1 MHRFQGRTALVTG
14 GAHGIGLA
22 TARRLIDEGARVA
35 IADVDEAAM
44 TAALAN
50 HPEPP
55 ETMVTVRCDV
65 TDPASVD
72 DAIDECARRFG
83 AIDVLVHTAG
93 GDRGGPAGALDESTW
108 HDLLDFNLVGTVRCL
123 RAALPH
129 LIGSRFGG
137 NAVVIGSV
145 NGLIPL
151 GSYPYSAA
159 KAGLD
164 ILIAN
169 LAAQHG
175 PRGVRFNLVAPG
187 TVRTRVWDDQPDS
200 LRRMTTLY
208 PLGRVAEPADIAAA
222 VAFLASDDAAWIT
235 GITMPV
241 DGGLLTR
248 GLLPPRE
255 A

>member
-22 TARRLIDEGARVA
+22 TAHRLIDEGARVA

-44 TAALAN
+44 AQALAD
-50 HPEPP
+50 HRGPP
-55 ETMVTVRCDV
+55 EAMIGIRCDV
-65 TDPASVD
+65 TDPVSVD
-72 DAIDECARRFG
+72 RAVAECVRGLG
-83 AIDVLVHTAG
+83 ALDVLVHTAG
-93 GDRGGPAGALDESTW
+93 GESGPSD
-108 HDLLDFNLVGTVRCL
+108 DLADDSWQHALDFNLVGTVRCL

-129 LIGSRFGG
+129 LIASRFGG

-145 NGLIPL
+145 NGLLPL

-159 KAGLD
+159 KAGLG

-169 LAAQHG
+169 LAAEHG

-200 LRRMTTLY
+200 LRRMAALY

-235 GITMPV
+235 GITLPV